1 MTVKT
6 DVLLPYIED
15 INKMVSKR
23 WTFRILMEMRT
34 IRTIRYNE
42 LLESLSGISPTT
54 LSSTLKHLQ
63 ERELIKRNSYGKN
76 PPYRVEY
83 SLTERGINFVIATYP
98 LIKWAIQ
105 EKPIS
110 NPQVVN

>member
-1 MTVKT
+1 MTVKM

-34 IRTIRYNE
+34 VKNIRYNE
-42 LLESLSGISPTT
+42 LLDSMGGISPTT

-63 ERELIKRNSYGKN
+63 EKKLIKRSSFGDN

-83 SLTERGINFVIATYP
+83 SLTKRGIDFVIATYP

-105 EKPIS
+105 EKPMAGILP
-110 NPQVVN
+110 N